1 MAVSSSK
8 LASEVE
14 AREKRLAELQAES
27 NRISEELG
35 HVAEIR
41 DQAADAELVG
51 DMPAANRLRGE
62 AAKIENGARA
72 REAELASLV
81 PRLEAKIASTKS
93 DLERAHFHEALAR
106 RDEKAKQAAKLA
118 RSIASALPLADV
130 RKLDALR
137 GEIDSLDQQARR
149 LAAPLGAG
157 VDPFEDEPSFGDQ
170 AALDLL
176 QVGARQLNAATK
188 AEAVREAERWAKE
201 RPQLIERT
209 VRTEL
214 TTMIPL
220 VHNGQPRLGPIEHLP
235 EGLRSDALEAY
246 AKAVKRLPEHVRA
259 TQERRLALLRERMK
273 ASKGPGE
280 DERESDSGA
289 GAELDRDPLA
299 PIAA

>member
-149 LAAPLGAG
+149 LAAPLVAD
-157 VDPFEDEPSFGDQ
+157 VAPTEDEMTFGDQ

-176 QVGARQLNAATK
+176 QAGPRQPTATAAV
-188 AEAVREAERWAKE
+188 AEKSRAADAAVSRESRIETAVRDEVRGWFPTTTFDGS
-201 RPQLIERT
+201 RPR
-209 VRTEL
+209 
-214 TTMIPL
+214 
-220 VHNGQPRLGPIEHLP
+220 GPIERLDEDLQP
-235 EGLRSDALEAY
+235 EAIKRF
-246 AKAVKRLPEHVRA
+246 AKAVKRVPEQVRA
-259 TQERRLALLRERMK
+259 SRELRLEKLRGNAEGLAENAQAGGGAK
-273 ASKGPGE
+273 LGSGP
-280 DERESDSGA
+280 
-289 GAELDRDPLA
+289 LPL
-299 PIAA
+299 IAA

>member
-157 VDPFEDEPSFGDQ
+157 VDPFEDEPTFGDQ

-176 QVGARQLNAATK
+176 QAGARQLNAATK
-188 AEAVREAERWAKE
+188 AEAEREAARWAIE
-201 RPQLIERT
+201 RPQLIERA
-209 VRTEL
+209 VRSEMQS
-214 TTMIPL
+214 MIPTR
-220 VHNGQPRLGPIEHLP
+220 VNGKRRLGPIERLGS
-235 EGLRSDALEAY
+235 EELRRDAIDAY
-246 AKAVKRLPEHVRA
+246 AKAAKRAPERA
-259 TQERRLALLRERMK
+259 RPSYEQRLKELREFAEGPAEETDGNAEAEHDDRSLRLL
-273 ASKGPGE
+273 AS
-280 DERESDSGA
+280 
-289 GAELDRDPLA
+289 
-299 PIAA
+299 